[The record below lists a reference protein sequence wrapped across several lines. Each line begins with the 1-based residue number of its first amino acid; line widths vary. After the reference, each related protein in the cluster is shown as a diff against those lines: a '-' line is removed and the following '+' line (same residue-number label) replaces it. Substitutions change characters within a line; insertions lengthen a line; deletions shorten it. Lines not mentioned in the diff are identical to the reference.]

1 MGVYPIKRR
10 IMPSATVAKHL
21 LGLGVWSEK
30 PNLLKGLTAST
41 ARMLAKKLKEALEFG
56 REPIDNALSFANGV
70 MDGFG
75 VESITGPYVDSY
87 YRNINAIYVNT
98 GEAYAPTILFDTERQ
113 KFYVTSWGH
122 WAETVERSGRKMD

>member
-1 MGVYPIKRR
+1 MYPIKRR
-10 IMPSATVAKHL
+10 IMPSATVPKNL

-56 REPIDNALSFANGV
+56 REPVDNALSFANGV

-75 VESITGPYVDSY
+75 VETITGPYVDSY
-87 YRNINAIYVNT
+87 YRNINAIYVNVGDPHET
-98 GEAYAPTILFDTERQ
+98 TILFDTMRH
-113 KFYVTSWGH
+113 KFYAVAWGT
-122 WAETVERSGRKMD
+122 WVEIVELSARRKMD